1 MNYPQSILFIVL
13 SFSIV
18 TAQHLLPD
26 STLTPVD
33 ILSSCDSCVC
43 VEGYAKTLRNVP
55 EPVKKEVFAKY
66 HISPQAGQY
75 VIDRLVSVELGGSN
89 DPKNLWPIHNKTKSW
104 NSHQKEMLSKRLLQ
118 LVCSKEIS
126 LKQAQDAIAKNW
138 IAAYKTYC
146 EKPAAA
152 KNK

>member
-1 MNYPQSILFIVL
+1 YPQSILFIVL

-18 TAQHLLPD
+18 SAQHLLPD
-26 STLTPVD
+26 STLTPGD

-43 VEGYAKTLRNVP
+43 VEGYTKTLRNVP
-55 EPVKKEVFAKY
+55 ESVKKEVFAKY
-66 HISPQAGQY
+66 HISLSQAGQY
-75 VIDRLVSVELGGSN
+75 VIDRLISVELGGSN
-89 DPKNLWPIHNKTKSW
+89 DPKNLWPIRNKTKPW

-126 LKQAQDAIAKNW
+126 LKQAQNAIAKNW